1 MPRDKNP
8 NNQGIKL
15 KKQKMLKKLIIMIS
29 LFAPMVFNISN
40 AFGAEDDLY
49 DFLWLDPDKKVY
61 VLQNKVYKK
70 KNKFYANI
78 GLVLGLND
86 NFQDSSGVQFK
97 GGFYLHEEWAIEMVY
112 HQYSNSDNDNFKN
125 LKEING
131 STAFVRA
138 VEQKYGLMAIYSPF
152 YGKINTFNKIIY
164 FDWSFGLGLGQ
175 IQTESN
181 AETVSQPTQAEFF
194 KDEKN
199 MAILAKTALRIHIT
213 KNVHVGIEYSRD
225 NYQAPG
231 PTINGRASSDAWRT
245 NSETALS
252 IGFSF

>member
-1 MPRDKNP
+1 MKSVNKVKSE
-8 NNQGIKL
+8 NKL
-15 KKQKMLKKLIIMIS
+15 LNRILLMIG
-29 LFAPMVFNISN
+29 LFAPMVLDMSS

-78 GLVLGLND
+78 GLIMGLND
-86 NFQDSSGVQFK
+86 NFQDSTGVQFK
-97 GGFYLHEEWAIEMVY
+97 GGYYLHEKWAFELVY

-138 VEQKYGLMAIYSPF
+138 VEKKYGAMAIYSPF

-164 FDWSFGLGLGQ
+164 FDWSFGLGIGQ

-181 AETVSQPTQAEFF
+181 ATTVSEPTTAEFF
-194 KDEKN
+194 TDEKN
-199 MAILAKTALRIHIT
+199 MAILMKTALRIHIT

-231 PTINGRASSDAWRT
+231 PTINNRAGSDAWRT
-245 NSETALS
+245 NSEAAFS